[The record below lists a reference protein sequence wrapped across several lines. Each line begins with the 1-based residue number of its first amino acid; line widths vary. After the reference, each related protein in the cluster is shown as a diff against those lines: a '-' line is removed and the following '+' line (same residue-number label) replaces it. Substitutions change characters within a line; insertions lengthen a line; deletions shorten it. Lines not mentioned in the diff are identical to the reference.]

1 MGKDAKDVPKEK
13 ALEYVLGYTL
23 SNDVSARKRMFAVP
37 QWGLGKSFDSYL
49 PVSS

>member
-23 SNDVSARKRMFAVP
+23 SKELRFFPPGEQLSIFLQRM
-37 QWGLGKSFDSYL
+37 
-49 PVSS
+49 